1 MILIIGGKAQG
12 KRSFVIQQDP
22 ETVLTDGAHCSP
34 EDALRA
40 ACVFNYHDLIQNLL
54 HAGDDPA
61 AFTKRLCTDNPN
73 CKIILNEIG
82 SGIVPLDP
90 AERRMRETVGI
101 CGCILAE
108 HAETVVRM
116 TCGIPTVLK
125 EHLS

>member
-12 KRSFVIQQDP
+12 KRSFVMRYYPDS
-22 ETVLTDGAHCSP
+22 VLTDGASCTA
-34 EDALRA
+34 DAAMQA
-40 ACVFNYHDLIQNLL
+40 ACLYNYHALIAYLL
-54 HAGDDPA
+54 EKGIDPA
-61 AFTKRLCTDNPN
+61 VFTKRLCAENPQ

-108 HAETVVRM
+108 NADTVIRM

-125 EHLS
+125 GELP